1 MLEKLK
7 KQALRQGMKLMSNP
21 KFMRAMADPR
31 IMKAIS
37 QGFAIRGRVQSEID
51 DRVEN
56 VARFFNVATQEEVKD
71 LKRTIRQM
79 EHLVDRLEREA
90 REKQR

>member
-1 MLEKLK
+1 MLDKLK
-7 KQALRQGMKLMSNP
+7 KQALRRGMKLMSNP

-37 QGFAIRGRVQSEID
+37 QGFAIHGRVQSEID
-51 DRVEN
+51 GTMQS
-56 VARFFNVATQEEVKD
+56 VARFFNVATKEEVKE

-79 EHLVDRLEREA
+79 EHMVDRLEREA
-90 REKQR
+90 KGK

>member
-1 MLEKLK
+1 MLDKLK

-51 DRVEN
+51 DRMQV
-56 VARFFNVATQEEVKD
+56 VARFFNVATQEVGRE

-79 EHLVDRLEREA
+79 EHMVDRLEREA
-90 REKQR
+90 RDK

>member
-31 IMKAIS
+31 IMKTIS
-37 QGFAIRGRVQSEID
+37 QGFAIRGRVQSELD
-51 DRVEN
+51 DRVQA
-56 VARFFNVATQEEVKD
+56 VAKFFNVATKEEVKE

-90 REKQR
+90 TERDR